1 MKLQAPLDEFD
12 DLEAL
17 IASGAD
23 EFFCGL
29 LTEEHVRRYSNLY
42 SLNRRA
48 FTRCNFSTIKT
59 LGLAVAKIRAA
70 GKPVSCAFNST
81 FYLDDEYP
89 SILAYAG
96 QLRDIGVDDLII
108 SDVGLGAYLRSEGF
122 EGRLH
127 LGVDTGV
134 FNSNSVRFFNS
145 ELEVSR
151 VILNRHLN
159 IAEVAAIIASAPG
172 PEYEVILFNAPC
184 RHVAAFCGNLHG
196 ADRISGKDNW
206 EGRQFPCWCIGEVEL
221 LQTDDKGRGEQLRRW
236 LSSLSS
242 AKHGGCG
249 ACALPLLREAGATHV
264 KIAGRGAPTAVKLR
278 DIAFMAEALALSRG
292 LEPEGTA
299 QYAEQIIKLRLDH
312 YEQTCGPHDC
322 YYEV

>member
-1 MKLQAPLDEFD
+1 MKLLAPLDEFD
-12 DLEAL
+12 DVEAL
-17 IASGAD
+17 VASDAD
-23 EFFCGL
+23 EFFCGIL
-29 LTEEHVRRYSNLY
+29 PEEHVRRYSNLY

-48 FTRCNFSTIKT
+48 FTRCNFHNFET
-59 LGLAVAKIRAA
+59 LGSAVAKIGEV

-89 SILAYAG
+89 AISDYAR

-108 SDVGLGAYLRSEGF
+108 SDVGLGAYLRNEGF

-127 LGVDTGV
+127 LGVDTGI
-134 FNSNSVRFFNS
+134 FNANSVRFLAS
-145 ELEVSR
+145 ELGVSR

-159 IAEVAAIIASAPG
+159 IREIAAIIASAPG
-172 PEYEVILFNAPC
+172 LEFEVIIFNAPC

-196 ADRISGKDNW
+196 ADRVSGKDNW
-206 EGRQFPCWCIGEVEL
+206 EGRQFPCWCIGDVEL
-221 LQTDDKGRGEQLRRW
+221 LSAGNKEQGEQLRQW

-249 ACALPLLREAGATHV
+249 ACALPLLREAGVTRA
-264 KIAGRGAPTAVKLR
+264 KIAGRGAPTAAKLK
-278 DIAFMAEALALSRG
+278 DITFMSEAMALAG
-292 LEPEGTA
+292 EVTPEGTA
-299 QYAEQIIKLRLDH
+299 RYAEQIIKLRLDR
-312 YEQTCGPHDC
+312 YGQTCGPRDC